1 MPRQT
6 VPSRPPL
13 WQILLA
19 FSAIYFIWGSTFL
32 AIRIGVSEVPPF
44 LYAAFRF
51 LAAGALLFAFS
62 RWRGVPMPGLREW
75 GSALLLGCL
84 VFVLDYGSVFWAEQ
98 CVPSGIAAVILATI
112 PVFMTISDL
121 VLLRARNL
129 SLRSG
134 IALLVGFL
142 GVAVLLTDAPSLHDT
157 PIDRRGIIALLVGA
171 LSWSIASALTRR
183 LPLPASKQMSAAA
196 QMSVGG
202 LLLLLLAIATGE
214 PANFHPHTVSLK
226 VWLALAYLIVPGSIV
241 AFTAYLWLLHHESP
255 TKVGTYAYVNP
266 VVAVILGYLFGGET
280 LGVRTVAATV
290 LILLS
295 VLTIATLPKKV

>member
-1 MPRQT
+1 
-6 VPSRPPL
+6 
-13 WQILLA
+13 
-19 FSAIYFIWGSTFL
+19 
-32 AIRIGVSEVPPF
+32 
-44 LYAAFRF
+44 
-51 LAAGALLFAFS
+51 
-62 RWRGVPMPGLREW
+62 MPGLRQW

-98 CVPSGIAAVILATI
+98 RVPSGIAAVILATI

-214 PANFHPHTVSLK
+214 PANFHPHAVSLK
-226 VWLALAYLIVPGSIV
+226 AWLALAYLIVPGSIV

-280 LGVRTVAATV
+280 LGVRTVAATL

>member
-1 MPRQT
+1 MTP

-98 CVPSGIAAVILATI
+98 RVPSGIAAVILATI

-226 VWLALAYLIVPGSIV
+226 AWLALAYLIVPGSIV

-280 LGVRTVAATV
+280 LGVRTVAATL

-295 VLTIATLPKKV
+295 VLTIATLPKRV

>member
-1 MPRQT
+1 MPRET
-6 VPSRPPL
+6 PLRPPL

-19 FSAIYFIWGSTFL
+19 FSAIYFVWGSTFL

-51 LAAGALLFAFS
+51 LTAGLLLFAWS
-62 RWRGVPMPGLREW
+62 RGRGVPMPHLREW
-75 GSALLLGCL
+75 RSAMLLACL

-98 CVPSGIAAVILATI
+98 RVPSGIAALILATI
-112 PVFMTISDL
+112 PIFMTISDV
-121 VLLRARNL
+121 VLLRTWHL

-134 IALLVGFL
+134 FSLLVGFL

-157 PIDRRGIIALLVGA
+157 PIDRRGIIALLVAA

-202 LLLLLLAIATGE
+202 LLLLLLATATGE
-214 PANFHPHTVSLK
+214 TGNFHPHAVSLK
-226 VWLALAYLIVPGSIV
+226 AWLALAYLIVPGSIV

-280 LGVRTVAATV
+280 LGLRTVAATV

-295 VLTIATLPKKV
+295 VVTIATSKKP